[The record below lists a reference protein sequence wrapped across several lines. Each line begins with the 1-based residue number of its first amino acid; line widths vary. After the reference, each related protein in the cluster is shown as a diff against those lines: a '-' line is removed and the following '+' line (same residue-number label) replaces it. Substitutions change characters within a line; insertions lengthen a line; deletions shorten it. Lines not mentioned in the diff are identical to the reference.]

1 MRAVAGHVRSLE
13 TTEPVQQNGETR
25 MRPFRAAVLAAAF
38 LAPLSGLIAQ
48 AATDFPTRP
57 IRLVVGFAPGGATD
71 TLARL
76 LTGPLTAEIGQTIY
90 VDNLAGASGYLA
102 WKAVASAPPDGH
114 TLLLAENA
122 IVIRPA
128 FKDQTP
134 PFDPVTQLESVA
146 TVAYSPL
153 ALCVANRVP
162 ANNVQELIALSRRA
176 PKKLDY
182 ASAGVGSVAQLV
194 WEAVKDGAGIEAVDV
209 PYRGGGPAMTDIV
222 AGQVDI
228 IMASASVA
236 KPYVESKM
244 IKCFAVTG
252 RARSPAL
259 PQLPTLDEAGI
270 KHAEVDLRFW
280 FGVLGPKGLPDDV
293 KTKLE
298 KAIDQAIHAPVLRE
312 RLDALDITPDFAPG
326 ATLQAR
332 LRSEIRNWQAFVE
345 AKGIT
350 WH

>member
-1 MRAVAGHVRSLE
+1 MR
-13 TTEPVQQNGETR
+13 QY
-25 MRPFRAAVLAAAF
+25 LAALMGA
-38 LAPLSGLIAQ
+38 LIAALITGACFGPLNGSVAH
-48 AATDFPTRP
+48 AATDYPIRP
-57 IRLVVGFAPGGATD
+57 IRLLVGFAPGGATD

-76 LTGPLTAEIGQTIY
+76 LTGALGTEVGQTIY

-102 WKAVASAPPDGH
+102 WKTVAGSAPDGH

-122 IVIRPA
+122 IVIRPG

-134 PFDPVTQLESVA
+134 PFDPVTQLDSIA
-146 TVAYSPL
+146 AVAYSPL
-153 ALCVANRVP
+153 ALCVSNRVP
-162 ANNVQELIALSRRA
+162 AANVRELIELSRSA

-228 IMASASVA
+228 VMAATSVA
-236 KPYVESKM
+236 KPYVDSKL

-252 RARSPAL
+252 RTRSPAL
-259 PQLPTLDEAGI
+259 PQLPTLEEAGI
-270 KHAEVDLRFW
+270 KHADVDLRFW
-280 FGVLGPKGLPDDV
+280 FGLLGPKGLPEDV

-298 KAIDQAIHAPVLRE
+298 KAIEHAIGSPTLRE
-312 RLDALDITPDFAPG
+312 RLDALDIAPDFAPG

-332 LRSEIRNWQAFVE
+332 LVSEIKNWKEFIE